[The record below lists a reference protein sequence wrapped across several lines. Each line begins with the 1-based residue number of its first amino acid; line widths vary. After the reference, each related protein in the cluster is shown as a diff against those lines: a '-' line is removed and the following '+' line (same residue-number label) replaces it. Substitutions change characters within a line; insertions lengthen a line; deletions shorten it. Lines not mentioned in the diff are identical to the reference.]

1 VCTTRRDGRGETV
14 IAKDPQRRAAW
25 TEVATDYVLE
35 HGLIGLSLR
44 PLAAELGT
52 SDRMV
57 LYHFGSKDELVADV
71 RRCSNDRA
79 AAQVNALTPSR
90 DLRSAVVDLW
100 AALQGEPT
108 ERCNRIYIEAAAL
121 GLFGREPYAS
131 VVRRANA
138 VWTAALVGH
147 LVRSDVDEALAT
159 RAAELIDAAF
169 MGFQLDLPLDVDPAA
184 RARAVADLSDS
195 VAALT

>member
-1 VCTTRRDGRGETV
+1 M
-14 IAKDPQRRAAW
+14 
-25 TEVATDYVLE
+25 LE

-71 RRCSNDRA
+71 LRCSNDRA